1 MNRSR
6 ILALALAP
14 VVLAVPGGALAAC
27 EGQGSLICSSG
38 APRITSPAGL
48 QVSRGGEFVPVD
60 AGTVLRSG
68 DRVLTGDA
76 AARLSLGPSCSAPV
90 AAGAL
95 VSITRTG
102 GKTCASV
109 TTPSGAPD
117 GPAVTGAID
126 APTGELDR
134 RLVVGVGGAA
144 AAAALALGF
153 GLADGGGNRT
163 PTIVPAATVSAR

>member
-1 MNRSR
+1 MKRSR

-14 VVLAVPGGALAAC
+14 VALAVPGSARAAC
-27 EGQGSLICSSG
+27 EVQGGLICGTG
-38 APRITSPAGL
+38 APQMTAPAGL
-48 QVSRGGEFVPVD
+48 QVSRGGAFVPV
-60 AGTVLRSG
+60 ASGTALRGG

-76 AARLSLGPSCSAPV
+76 AARLSLGPSCGAPV

-109 TTPSGAPD
+109 TAPSGAPD
-117 GPAVTGAID
+117 SPAV
-126 APTGELDR
+126 TGELDR
-134 RLVVGVGGAA
+134 RLVIGAGGAA
-144 AAAALALGF
+144 GATALALGF